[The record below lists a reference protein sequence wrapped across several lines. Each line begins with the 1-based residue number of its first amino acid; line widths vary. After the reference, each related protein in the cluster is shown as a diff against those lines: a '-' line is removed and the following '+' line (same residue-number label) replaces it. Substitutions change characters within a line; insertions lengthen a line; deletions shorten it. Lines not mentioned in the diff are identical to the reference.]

1 MKKSHDCICD
11 LLCAI
16 SGDYM
21 VITNLLYMQWNLFGS
36 KWSVHNIPDHSKQT
50 DIAPCFLQ
58 LRIHLAMPSH
68 INHVPI
74 MRINILLGIWPSM
87 PLAIFEKKLVH
98 VTAGEQIGPAT
109 CCWKTGWSC
118 QGLVVDLCSFIHV
131 PRYSLDS
138 HFELMGWIKVK
149 DCPRFN
155 YHAHPV
161 LHVVGI
167 CILAMAM
174 AFLARMVGGT

>member
-1 MKKSHDCICD
+1 
-11 LLCAI
+11 
-16 SGDYM
+16 
-21 VITNLLYMQWNLFGS
+21 
-36 KWSVHNIPDHSKQT
+36 
-50 DIAPCFLQ
+50 
-58 LRIHLAMPSH
+58 
-68 INHVPI
+68 
-74 MRINILLGIWPSM
+74 M

-138 HFELMGWIKVK
+138 HFELMGWIEVK

-155 YHAHPV
+155 YHARPV

-167 CILAMAM
+167 CSLAMAM
-174 AFLARMVGGT
+174 AFLARMVWGT